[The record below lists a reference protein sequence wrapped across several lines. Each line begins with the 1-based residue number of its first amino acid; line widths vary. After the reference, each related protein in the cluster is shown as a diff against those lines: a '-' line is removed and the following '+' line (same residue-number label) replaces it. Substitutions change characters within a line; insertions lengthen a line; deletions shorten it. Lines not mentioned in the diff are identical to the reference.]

1 MKPFSHRTRCEEY
14 VADSGRGTG
23 RQKVVC
29 ILLTRPEDVL
39 SKEDNFVLSQLRSA
53 GVATSIGLYF
63 YRFKNTAN
71 PFIKIGECTR
81 REGIEVRFQRG
92 WHGTEKYSDTYLRKK
107 TTNGYIDSELLL
119 EIRKISITNPA
130 YFVFYEH
137 HTVNSHPKIDEV
149 YAYRMHK
156 RLFRKGTA
164 SPERMNS
171 NPLLA
176 RRLVWHKGAFSEVVR
191 GQLPDGTVYPTISGA
206 NPSFHLT

>member
-1 MKPFSHRTRCEEY
+1 MNPLSHRTISQEY

-23 RQKVVC
+23 REKVVC
-29 ILLTRPEDVL
+29 ILLTKPEDVL
-39 SKEDNFVLSQLRSA
+39 SKNDNFVLSQLRSA
-53 GVATSIGLYF
+53 GVATSIGLYL

-81 REGIEVRFQRG
+81 SDGIEVRFQRG

-107 TTNGYIDSELLL
+107 NKNGYIDSELLL
-119 EIRKISITNPA
+119 EIRKISATNPA

-137 HTVNSHPKIDEV
+137 RTISSHPKIDEV

-164 SPERMNS
+164 SPERMNG
-171 NPLLA
+171 NPMLA
-176 RRLVWHKGAFSEVVR
+176 RHLVWHKGTFAEVVR
-191 GQLPDGTVYPTISGA
+191 GKLPDGTAYPIDIDG
-206 NPSFHLT
+206 